1 MFTKNHRA
9 SWEGFA
15 LCFFCS
21 PVSSSECKSLLT
33 GLPVSGSSTAFCRPA
48 PGCQCWANITPRLER
63 SRAVD
68 DINWSQPIS
77 IEIRWQ
83 DFAQSFTGEDL
94 SDHFTPLQG
103 AKTLVVVGSPS
114 MTICQRAVAEWNDSK
129 YPWKTQSITS
139 CTPPFYTGYVNAF
152 VYSCHAL
159 VAIYSDCCSW
169 GHGWHLHWSQ
179 GGL

>member
-68 DINWSQPIS
+68 DTDLNRSRLRSVDKILHNLLLEKIS
-77 IEIRWQ
+77 VII
-83 DFAQSFTGEDL
+83 L
-94 SDHFTPLQG
+94 PLCRELRPWWWL
-103 AKTLVVVGSPS
+103 AAPVL
-114 MTICQRAVAEWNDSK
+114 TICQRAVAEWNDSK